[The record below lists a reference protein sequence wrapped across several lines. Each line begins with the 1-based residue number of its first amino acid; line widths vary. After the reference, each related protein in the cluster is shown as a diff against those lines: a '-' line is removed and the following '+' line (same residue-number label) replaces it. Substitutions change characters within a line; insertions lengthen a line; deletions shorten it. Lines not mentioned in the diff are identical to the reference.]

1 MKKKTL
7 LIMLALVAA
16 LVVFAIMGSDYYASQ
31 PEFCG
36 SCHMMKS
43 YYDSW
48 KSSKHGEENIACLAC
63 HYAPEATYDYDID
76 AGFKGLREV
85 FTYFSFGGGE
95 MRMPRKVSDLGCMTS
110 DCHPKKKFMDKNILF
125 TEKVPFIHK
134 THEERRS
141 KARNFTATH
150 ATRI

>member
-7 LIMLALVAA
+7 LIMLALGAA
-16 LVVFAIMGSDYYASQ
+16 LVVFTIMGSDYYASQ

-48 KSSKHGEENIACLAC
+48 KSSKHGEENISCLAC
-63 HYAPEATYDYDID
+63 HYAPEEMYDID
-76 AGFKGLREV
+76 AVFKGLKGV

-95 MRMPRKVSDLGCMTS
+95 ARMPRKVRDLGCMTS
-110 DCHPKKKFMDKNILF
+110 DCHPKKQFLDKNILF
-125 TEKVPFIHK
+125 
-134 THEERRS
+134 
-141 KARNFTATH
+141 
-150 ATRI
+150 